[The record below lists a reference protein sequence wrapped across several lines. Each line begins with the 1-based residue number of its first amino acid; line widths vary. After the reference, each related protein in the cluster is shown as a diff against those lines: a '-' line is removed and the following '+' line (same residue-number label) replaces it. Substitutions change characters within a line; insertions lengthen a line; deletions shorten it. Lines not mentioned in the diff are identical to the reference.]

1 MHEIVYLGSGL
12 DGHEA
17 DHQRPLR
24 QVDMSHKLTRV
35 YDQRAGGTL
44 TAEGPTGVVQPLP
57 AQVQVY
63 WARLHLA
70 EIIRCGCGRAAQ
82 GFACRQ
88 VLVRRGCG
96 CSGPVLRQT
105 AS

>member
-1 MHEIVYLGSGL
+1 MVATSL
-12 DGHEA
+12 
-17 DHQRPLR
+17 QR

-70 EIIRCGCGRAAQ
+70 EIIR
-82 GFACRQ
+82 
-88 VLVRRGCG
+88 
-96 CSGPVLRQT
+96 
-105 AS
+105 

>member
-1 MHEIVYLGSGL
+1 M
-12 DGHEA
+12 
-17 DHQRPLR
+17 

-70 EIIRCGCGRAAQ
+70 EIIRCGRGAALAAICTHH
-82 GFACRQ
+82 G
-88 VLVRRGCG
+88 
-96 CSGPVLRQT
+96 S
-105 AS
+105 

>member
-1 MHEIVYLGSGL
+1 
-12 DGHEA
+12 
-17 DHQRPLR
+17 
-24 QVDMSHKLTRV
+24 MSHKLTRV

-70 EIIRCGCGRAAQ
+70 EIIRCGGLPERPPAYGMA
-82 GFACRQ
+82 GVTETYV
-88 VLVRRGCG
+88 VLV
-96 CSGPVLRQT
+96 
-105 AS
+105 AAD

>member
-1 MHEIVYLGSGL
+1 MATCTEHWL
-12 DGHEA
+12 
-17 DHQRPLR
+17 PLR

-70 EIIRCGCGRAAQ
+70 EIIRCGCAATQ
-82 GFACRQ
+82 GLACRIC
-88 VLVRRGCG
+88 VCNACTRPGASGVAAGPRGAG
-96 CSGPVLRQT
+96 LR
-105 AS
+105 S